1 MYADVLVEYTNK
13 AVDKTFT
20 YVVPDK
26 LQEVIK
32 VGMKVKIPFNNKII
46 NGFVIK
52 LKNTNESDYELK
64 SIYKIDDENLILNKE
79 LLSLG
84 KYLQECTLCSKITAY
99 QAMLPSSLKV
109 KDQQHNY
116 IKYVNYLTLN
126 SDEKIVND
134 YIIEHK
140 RNSAQIDILNDL
152 LKDKK
157 VLKSNYS
164 SPAIKKLIELNIIKE
179 TSVQK
184 YRLNVS
190 DENLDKEL
198 ELNKEQD
205 NAIKSINLNSHDTY
219 LLFGVTGS
227 GKTEVYMH
235 LMNQVINNNKTCLM
249 LLPEISLTAQMIDNF
264 YKRFGSKVAVFHS
277 GLSQGEKYDEY
288 LKIYRDEIKIVVGTR
303 SAIFTPLKNLGLI
316 VIDEEHSDT
325 YHQDDNPRYSAIDM
339 AKFRAEYN
347 KCPLVLGSATP
358 TLESMARAKKGVY
371 KLIEMPHRINNQIL
385 PQVQIVDMVQEMK
398 NRRMVISE
406 VLENKINDRLKKKE
420 QIILL
425 LNRRGFSTIVTCQNC
440 GSTFK
445 CPHCDITLTYHKT
458 SKTLRCHYCGY
469 TIPLPDVCPECHEDS
484 LNYLGLG
491 TEKLE
496 ETLNKMFN
504 GAKIVRM
511 DVDTTTNKGSHEKII
526 EAFKNHEYD
535 ILLGTQMIAK
545 GLDFPLVTL
554 VGVIN
559 ADTSLN
565 IPDFRSGEKTFDLL
579 YQVSGRAGRS
589 SIPGEVIIQTFN
601 PDNEYLNFVKNN
613 SYNDFYKYE
622 MNFRKESKYPPYYYL
637 INITVSSTDYS
648 LAGTEANKAY
658 KFLKDNLLKTTLI
671 YGPTPAQI
679 FRVNNVYRFQI
690 LIKYRYDSLLNI
702 SLKKLDAIYANNAKV
717 NLGIDMNP
725 NRF

>member
-1 MYADVLVEYTNK
+1 MYAEVLVEYTNK

-20 YVVPDK
+20 YLVPNNLKDT
-26 LQEVIK
+26 IK

-46 NGFVIK
+46 NGFVLK
-52 LKNTNESDYELK
+52 LKNNNDSDYELK

-79 LLSLG
+79 LISLG
-84 KYLQECTLCSKITAY
+84 KHLQECTLCSKITAF
-99 QAMLPSSLKV
+99 QTMLPSSLKV
-109 KDQQHNY
+109 KDQNHNY
-116 IKYVNYLTLN
+116 IKYVTYLVLN
-126 SDEKIVND
+126 TNEDIVNK
-134 YIIEHK
+134 YIK
-140 RNSAQIDILNDL
+140 DNTRYKAQINILNDL
-152 LKDKK
+152 LRDNK
-157 VLKSNYS
+157 VLKNEYGTA
-164 SPAIKKLIELNIIKE
+164 PVKRLLDLGLIKE
-179 TSVQK
+179 EKIQK
-184 YRLNVS
+184 YRLNIS
-190 DENLDKEL
+190 DNNLDQPL
-198 ELNKEQD
+198 LLSKEQEEAVNKID
-205 NAIKSINLNSHDTY
+205 LSNHDTY
-219 LLFGVTGS
+219 LLFGTTGS

-235 LMNQVINNNKTCLM
+235 LMSDVIKNNKTCLM
-249 LLPEISLTAQMIDNF
+249 LLPEISLTAQMIDKF

-325 YHQDDNPRYSAIDM
+325 YHQDDNPRYNAIDM
-339 AKFRAEYN
+339 AKFRSTYN

-358 TLESMARAKKGVY
+358 TLESMARAKKNVY
-371 KLIEMPHRINNQIL
+371 KLIEMPHRINNQML
-385 PQVQIVDMVQEMK
+385 PQIKIVDMVQEMK
-398 NRRMVISE
+398 KRRTVISE
-406 VLENKINDRLKKKE
+406 ILEEKILDRLAKKE

-440 GSTFK
+440 GNTFK

-469 TIPLPDVCPECHEDS
+469 TLPLPSVCPECHEDS

-504 GAKIVRM
+504 TARIVRM
-511 DVDTTTNKGSHEKII
+511 DVDTTSNKGGHEKII

-579 YQVSGRAGRS
+579 YQVSGRSGRS

-613 SYNDFYKYE
+613 SYLDFYKYE
-622 MNFRKESKYPPYYYL
+622 MNMRKELKYPPYYYL
-637 INITVSSTDYS
+637 INITISSNDYK
-648 LAGTEANKAY
+648 LGGQEANKAY
-658 KFLKDNLLKTTLI
+658 KFLKDNLLNTTII
-671 YGPTPAQI
+671 YSPTPAQI

-690 LIKYRYDSLLNI
+690 LIKYRYDSLLELN
-702 SLKKLDAIYANNAKV
+702 LKKLDAIYANNNKV
-717 NLGIDMNP
+717 NLGIDINP

>member
-1 MYADVLVEYTNK
+1 
-13 AVDKTFT
+13 
-20 YVVPDK
+20 
-26 LQEVIK
+26 
-32 VGMKVKIPFNNKII
+32 
-46 NGFVIK
+46 
-52 LKNTNESDYELK
+52 
-64 SIYKIDDENLILNKE
+64 
-79 LLSLG
+79 
-84 KYLQECTLCSKITAY
+84 
-99 QAMLPSSLKV
+99 
-109 KDQQHNY
+109 
-116 IKYVNYLTLN
+116 
-126 SDEKIVND
+126 
-134 YIIEHK
+134 
-140 RNSAQIDILNDL
+140 
-152 LKDKK
+152 
-157 VLKSNYS
+157 
-164 SPAIKKLIELNIIKE
+164 
-179 TSVQK
+179 
-184 YRLNVS
+184 
-190 DENLDKEL
+190 
-198 ELNKEQD
+198 
-205 NAIKSINLNSHDTY
+205 
-219 LLFGVTGS
+219 
-227 GKTEVYMH
+227 
-235 LMNQVINNNKTCLM
+235 MNQVISNNKTCLM

-702 SLKKLDAIYANNAKV
+702 SLKKLYAIYANNAKV